1 MDEVV
6 FIIQKRA
13 INTNPAGLFASG
25 LSSFAFLGVNMF
37 SAIPN
42 LGIKQGVGYAWRGCR
57 QQGRFLLLQN
67 LHSRL
72 PWRLQIFAPCKICIH
87 AIPGDQ
93 AAVKPPWI
101 HGVPRQACPTP

>member
-42 LGIKQGVGYAWRGCR
+42 LGIKQGVGYAWRGYR
-57 QQGRFLLLQN
+57 QQGRFLLHAKSAFTPSLAIKLPSS
-67 LHSRL
+67 LHGFTAFLVRH
-72 PWRLQIFAPCKICIH
+72 APH
-87 AIPGDQ
+87 P
-93 AAVKPPWI
+93 KPSENAQT
-101 HGVPRQACPTP
+101 GNC